1 MAQNS
6 SDTNVPS
13 QNKANAKVTISKLGD
28 FYSKIQFSN
37 PDVRTIVNKIIR
49 SLINAVY
56 NSNASIIDALKFL
69 LGASLEIAIQYNP
82 LPADSLIAFSI
93 GDVVDC
99 KFGTHVDGEISGM
112 HVHSIVCDIQD
123 DGTVYLLP
131 ITKQILDGDGKKYL
145 LARANQDISYY
156 NPKFNGGTVLLRM
169 GKYVRPERIRIIV
182 GKTSPDFFQHL
193 LQIFH
198 HSMDFSYNL
207 PAYNGLFNDGKQFP
221 SLLADGSVPSP
232 IDVVSGTEA
241 VPEKKQKKIREKKI
255 SFEAYMENFLEPFL
269 SSINE
274 PDFSLEDKVSLLLSE
289 LKFNDQLAVVHDAF
303 VVSCEVPRVTITSI
317 IAALSKIHRFSC
329 KEVLKETLYTSY
341 EQWIAQQHPEILEN
355 YPDTSIMTMLKIF
368 SKKMK

>member
-1 MAQNS
+1 MAQNL

-13 QNKANAKVTISKLGD
+13 KNKANTKVIISKLGD
-28 FYSKIQFSN
+28 FYSKIHFSD
-37 PDVRTIVNKIIR
+37 PEVGSFVNRIIG

-56 NSNASIIDALKFL
+56 HSNASIIDTLKFL
-69 LGASLEIAIQYNP
+69 LGAALEISIQYNP
-82 LPADSLIAFSI
+82 IPADSLIAFSV

-207 PAYNGLFNDGKQFP
+207 PAYNGLFNN
-221 SLLADGSVPSP
+221 GSVPSP

-241 VPEKKQKKIREKKI
+241 VPEKKPKKIREKKI
-255 SFEAYMENFLEPFL
+255 SFEAYMENFLAPFL

-274 PDFSLEDKVSLLLSE
+274 PDFSLEDKVSFLLSE

-317 IAALSKIHRFSC
+317 IAALSKIHLVNF
-329 KEVLKETLYTSY
+329 KEILMDTLYTSY
-341 EQWIAQQHPEILEN
+341 EHWIAQQHPEILEN